1 MINENL
7 KHGDLKG
14 VVVERISVDEFEPK
28 TGEKEDIAVIGF
40 YVTEQAAGEDLARFI
55 AKSVYESRD
64 VEVTPNPNEDNLYM
78 VFVEVDRKE
87 GLVEGLRD
95 LVKDITNVSKDLD
108 WKVKPLL
115 SDNELDLADPMLETI
130 IRQSPESYQT
140 KEAYQEQ
147 LEKIEN
153 GTANLY
159 KFDYK
164 VGKKF
169 IKVFN
174 LQFDTFR
181 DRNEYRAGSVTAFI
195 DKNTGEVY
203 KPASWKA
210 PAKHVR
216 FDLRLIQDREFLF
229 LSLIHI

>member
-1 MINENL
+1 MTTVLN
-7 KHGDLKG
+7 
-14 VVVERISVDEFEPK
+14 R
-28 TGEKEDIAVIGF
+28 
-40 YVTEQAAGEDLARFI
+40 
-55 AKSVYESRD
+55 ESIQ
-64 VEVTPNPNEDNLYM
+64 V
-78 VFVEVDRKE
+78 K
-87 GLVEGLRD
+87 RD
-95 LVKDITNVSKDLD
+95 LQRRIEDYVIQYCDALEENFKQHSIDSYKRNI
-108 WKVKPLL
+108 
-115 SDNELDLADPMLETI
+115 DNPTKLTEGYK
-130 IRQSPESYQT
+130 SY
-140 KEAYQEQ
+140 YQEQ

-174 LQFDTFR
+174 LQYEEA
-181 DRNEYRAGSVTAFI
+181 NEYYNRKGGYRAGSVTAFI

-216 FDLRLIQDREFLF
+216 YDLRLIKDREFL
-229 LSLIHI
+229 LDPKNCDWAGGHLYMR

>member
-1 MINENL
+1 MTTVLN
-7 KHGDLKG
+7 
-14 VVVERISVDEFEPK
+14 
-28 TGEKEDIAVIGF
+28 
-40 YVTEQAAGEDLARFI
+40 
-55 AKSVYESRD
+55 RD
-64 VEVTPNPNEDNLYM
+64 SIQV
-78 VFVEVDRKE
+78 K
-87 GLVEGLRD
+87 RD
-95 LVKDITNVSKDLD
+95 LQRRIEDYVIQYCEALEENFKQYSINSYKRNIDNPTSITEGYK
-108 WKVKPLL
+108 
-115 SDNELDLADPMLETI
+115 
-130 IRQSPESYQT
+130 SY
-140 KEAYQEQ
+140 YQEQ

-174 LQFDTFR
+174 LQYDTFR
-181 DRNEYRAGSVTAFI
+181 GRNQYKAGSVTAFI

-216 FDLRLIQDREFLF
+216 FDLRIIREREFL
-229 LSLIHI
+229 LNPKNCDWAGGHLYMR

>member
-1 MINENL
+1 MTTVLNRDSIKVKRDLQRRIEDYVIQYCDALEENF
-7 KHGDLKG
+7 KQYS
-14 VVVERISVDEFEPK
+14 I
-28 TGEKEDIAVIGF
+28 
-40 YVTEQAAGEDLARFI
+40 
-55 AKSVYESRD
+55 ESYKRNI
-64 VEVTPNPNEDNLYM
+64 ENPNNKT
-78 VFVEVDRKE
+78 V
-87 GLVEGLRD
+87 
-95 LVKDITNVSKDLD
+95 
-108 WKVKPLL
+108 
-115 SDNELDLADPMLETI
+115 
-130 IRQSPESYQT
+130 ESY
-140 KEAYQEQ
+140 KSYYQEQ

-159 KFDYK
+159 KWDYK

-216 FDLRLIQDREFLF
+216 FDLRIIKDREFL
-229 LSLIHI
+229 LNPKNCDWAGGHLYMR